1 MGTPVSH
8 RSCGGKA
15 LGIGLSSL
23 IALTSL
29 IWGAVM
35 SLKIDTI
42 DNMLLRICYW
52 WIIRVRDM
60 GAPGVTISV
69 SLVIGILIIN
79 SVGLTVKWHFG
90 HTV

>member
-1 MGTPVSH
+1 MFGRNFFSWSSVGIPVSH

-35 SLKIDTI
+35 SPKIDTIDMKIDTI

-52 WIIRVRDM
+52 WIVRV
-60 GAPGVTISV
+60 
-69 SLVIGILIIN
+69 
-79 SVGLTVKWHFG
+79 
-90 HTV
+90 